1 MYCKNCGNE
10 IADGSK
16 FCNHCGSPVTAAA
29 PQQHDDPAAAVS
41 ATAKPQA
48 AASVAPAAASVPTPG
63 AEKKQETKT
72 DDTPREPLFDEFK
85 WNVEEYPGRGP
96 AKTEDVDFDWN
107 ADPSDIPDTVPAT
120 ARRSVTAASDADR
133 TVQDVAA
140 EAPGLGLSSS
150 AGDTAQGAHAVT
162 SPSSAS
168 ATEEIKT
175 MSAADRREKFYTF
188 NKKNEEFQQLLNREY
203 EKVKSGNA
211 IKNEMSEA
219 EELAK
224 QKFEARTEDPSMEA
238 FLEREGIVKPYQ
250 PKALSPM
257 CSSG

>member
-1 MYCKNCGNE
+1 M
-10 IADGSK
+10 
-16 FCNHCGSPVTAAA
+16 
-29 PQQHDDPAAAVS
+29 
-41 ATAKPQA
+41 
-48 AASVAPAAASVPTPG
+48 
-63 AEKKQETKT
+63 
-72 DDTPREPLFDEFK
+72 
-85 WNVEEYPGRGP
+85 
-96 AKTEDVDFDWN
+96 
-107 ADPSDIPDTVPAT
+107 
-120 ARRSVTAASDADR
+120 
-133 TVQDVAA
+133 
-140 EAPGLGLSSS
+140 
-150 AGDTAQGAHAVT
+150 T

-175 MSAADRREKFYTF
+175 MSAADRIDKFYTF

-250 PKALSPM
+250 PKAFESDVLQRIEAQEAEKEAREKKKKPDWRYRRSQK
-257 CSSG
+257 GRGGRG